1 MIPKIFKAV
10 WFLSLIGFMMIFM
23 YVYASLPENVVFSD
37 ATDAVVA
44 SRDLVFYLSVTVVA
58 VVNALVFVVSK
69 LYKRSDGTFSAWF
82 YGQIILLNFFFCTVV
97 GFVYLLNSGEK
108 FSYDRLGIVIYGSI
122 SLIVLWS
129 IGLPIYQI
137 SRRFSSKQA
146 I

>member
-10 WFLSLIGFMMIFM
+10 WFLSLIGFMVIFL
-23 YVYASLPENVVFSD
+23 YVYASLPENVIFSD
-37 ATDAVVA
+37 SSDAVTA

-69 LYKRSDGTFSAWF
+69 LYKRSDGTFSSWF

-97 GFVYLLNSGEK
+97 GFVFLLNSGEK

-122 SLIVLWS
+122 GLIVLWS

-137 SRRFSSKQA
+137 SRRFSNKQA

>member
-10 WFLSLIGFMMIFM
+10 WFLSLIGFMVIFL

-37 ATDAVVA
+37 ATDAVAA
-44 SRDLVFYLSVTVVA
+44 SRDLVFYLSVAVVA

-69 LYKRSDGTFSAWF
+69 LYKRSDGTFSSWF
-82 YGQIILLNFFFCTVV
+82 YGQIILLNLFFCTVV
-97 GFVYLLNSGEK
+97 GFVFLLNSGEK

-122 SLIVLWS
+122 GLIILWS
-129 IGLPIYQI
+129 VALPIYQI
-137 SRRFSSKQA
+137 SRRLSNKQA